1 MAEWLGTGLQNRLQ
15 QFESARNLSSSLHC
29 AGFFYLPTPNLV
41 IFGTLTIFVHNL
53 LTIYKMKTII
63 EPSVIDGIMKKLEIK
78 DIQTAS
84 IRQIGALVRQAEQQT
99 GTEYIHFEMG
109 IPGLPPSLVGVQA
122 ECDALQKGV
131 ASQYPIIDGIPS
143 LKQEA
148 SRFIKAFLNTD
159 IKPEGC
165 TPTVGSMQASFA
177 SLMLCSQL
185 DEKKDTILYIDPGFP
200 VQKMQAKVIGAKIAS
215 FDVANYRNEKL
226 RAQLES
232 YFQQGNICAVLY
244 SSPNNPSWMCLNEQ
258 ELQIIGELA
267 TKYDVIVIEDLAYMT
282 MDFRQDF
289 GIPFQAPYQPSV
301 SHYTDNY
308 ILLMSA
314 SKIFSY
320 AGQRIAVACISDALY
335 QRHYDSLE
343 QRYGIARFGAAY
355 SYVFLYTFS
364 SGVSHSAQYAMAAM
378 LKAACDGSYTFV
390 KDVKE
395 YANRTHKIKEILHR
409 NGFHIVYD
417 KDCDCP
423 VSDGF
428 FFTIGYKDM
437 SGAELLKELLYY
449 GISGID
455 LATTGSTR
463 KGIRACSSNIQPHH
477 YQLLEERLQ
486 LFNQNH

>member
-1 MAEWLGTGLQNRLQ
+1 
-15 QFESARNLSSSLHC
+15 
-29 AGFFYLPTPNLV
+29 
-41 IFGTLTIFVHNL
+41 
-53 LTIYKMKTII
+53 MKTII

-109 IPGLPPSLVGVQA
+109 IPGLPPSAVGVQA
-122 ECDALQKGV
+122 ECEALQKGV

-244 SSPNNPSWMCLNEQ
+244 SSPNNPSWMCLNDQ

-267 TKYDVIVIEDLAYMT
+267 TQYDVIVIEDLAYMT

-335 QRHYDSLE
+335 HRHYDSLA

-463 KGIRACSSNIQPHH
+463 KGIRACSSNILPHH